1 MQWMYV
7 EMQMMKAE
15 MKKVLNKESSSGGE
29 QNQFEN
35 QNNSSFGDNQTNSL
49 WKRMANRET

>member
-1 MQWMYV
+1 MYV